1 MHNLCK
7 RKLCILTFKARC
19 AGGVPVESFFVPRY
33 KQLPQAEE
41 YGRAYI
47 KAYIKRRKTHE
58 AAADGRRIL
67 CSPDRPCLRGGASG
81 GGEPEPDGG
90 RFVTVSCGS
99 LTGREEDIEALACLL
114 AGEIT
119 ELATLMLGRAPDP
132 SLRVL
137 VAGLGNDQITPD
149 AVGPGTAARLS
160 VTRHLKVCRT
170 GLYEALGCCELSAL
184 VPGVLGRT
192 GMEAAD
198 LVRQAVS
205 GVRAELVVAVDALAA
220 RSCRRLAA
228 TVQLSDRG
236 ISPGAG
242 IGNMRAAID
251 RDTVG
256 CPVLA
261 LGVPTVV
268 DSATLVLDALEQA
281 GLSGEAAD
289 PTLRRVLE
297 SGRSFIVSPGDCDR
311 VVDLTCRL
319 LARALDMAFGIE
331 RTASS

>member
-1 MHNLCK
+1 M
-7 RKLCILTFKARC
+7 
-19 AGGVPVESFFVPRY
+19 
-33 KQLPQAEE
+33 KQQ
-41 YGRAYI
+41 R
-47 KAYIKRRKTHE
+47 T
-58 AAADGRRIL
+58 
-67 CSPDRPCLRGGASG
+67 G
-81 GGEPEPDGG
+81 GGSFTPRTDLACEAGRPGAESRSRTVTVGSAPVTVTRSRERDGG

-114 AGEIT
+114 ACEIT

-160 VTRHLKVCRT
+160 VTRHLKVCRA

-198 LVRQAVS
+198 LVRQAAS

-281 GLSGEAAD
+281 GLSGEVAD